1 MNRGH
6 ARAVSLHRS
15 GELAERAGR
24 AVAAL
29 EECELC
35 PRRCGV
41 NRVAGEIGVCRV
53 GRLANVAS
61 ASPHFG
67 EERPLVGTHGSGTV
81 FFSGCNLRCSFCQNC
96 DISHEAVGVEV
107 DAAGLARIMLELQSH
122 NCENINLVTPSH
134 VVPQILEALDV
145 ALREGLD
152 IPIVYNSSAYDS
164 LETLRLLDGV
174 VDIYMPDFKFWHGEG
189 ARWLD
194 GVTDYADVATA
205 AVREMHR
212 QVGDL
217 EIVRGVA
224 VSGLLVRHLV
234 MPRGA
239 ANSRAIMRFLAS
251 LSPETY
257 VNVMGQYRPA
267 HRARR
272 DPVIGTS
279 STYEE
284 VAGAVEAARDA
295 GLRRIDGH
303 I

>member
-53 GRLANVAS
+53 GRLAHVAS

-96 DISHEAVGVEV
+96 DISHEVVGVEV

-145 ALREGLD
+145 ALGEGLD

>member
-1 MNRGH
+1 MKRGH

-15 GELAERAGR
+15 GELAERARR

-35 PRRCGV
+35 PRRC
-41 NRVAGEIGVCRV
+41 RVDRTAGEVGVCRV
-53 GRLANVAS
+53 GRLAHVAS

-67 EERPLVGTHGSGTV
+67 EERPLVGTQGSGTI

-96 DISHEAVGVEV
+96 DISHDAVGRQV
-107 DAAGLARIMLELQSH
+107 DAPGLAGIMLELESH
-122 NCENINLVTPSH
+122 GCLNINLVTPSH
-134 VVPQILEALDV
+134 VVPQILEALDI
-145 ALREGLD
+145 AIGEGLD

-164 LETLRLLDGV
+164 VETLRLLDGV

-189 ARWLD
+189 AEWLD
-194 GVTDYADVATA
+194 GVSDYADVATA

-251 LSPETY
+251 VSPETY

-267 HRARR
+267 YRAGR
-272 DPVIGTS
+272 DPVIGTPA
-279 STYEE
+279 TFEE
-284 VAGAVEAARDA
+284 VAAAVEAARDA

>member
-96 DISHEAVGVEV
+96 DISHEVVGVEV

>member
-1 MNRGH
+1 
-6 ARAVSLHRS
+6 
-15 GELAERAGR
+15 
-24 AVAAL
+24 
-29 EECELC
+29 
-35 PRRCGV
+35 
-41 NRVAGEIGVCRV
+41 
-53 GRLANVAS
+53 
-61 ASPHFG
+61 
-67 EERPLVGTHGSGTV
+67 LVGAHGSGTV

-96 DISHEAVGVEV
+96 DISHDAVGREV
-107 DAAGLARIMLELQSH
+107 DAPGLAGIMLELTSH
-122 NCENINLVTPSH
+122 GCHNINLVTPSH
-134 VVPQILEALDV
+134 VVPQIFEALDI
-145 ALREGLD
+145 AIGEGLD

-189 ARWLD
+189 AEWLD
-194 GVTDYADVATA
+194 GVDDYAEVATA

-239 ANSRAIMRFLAS
+239 ANSRAIMRYLAS
-251 LSPETY
+251 VSPETY

-267 HRARR
+267 YRARR
-272 DPVIGTS
+272 DPVIGTPA
-279 STYEE
+279 TFEE
-284 VAGAVEAARDA
+284 VAAAVEAARDA